1 MPTYMYKA
9 VNKSG
14 LVVRNRVESASR
26 QGLIK
31 MLKNNHLMPIEI
43 QQVSY
48 ISKRTPK
55 KQKKNITNIQEIMK
69 NVNTT
74 QIGVKSKTQTVKEKI
89 NLYFAKTEKITQRDL
104 VVFTQNFYLLKKAN
118 FNNIHALNTIIEST
132 ENITFRGIL
141 EDILAGL
148 EAGENM
154 YTTMEYYSNVFPYI
168 YINMIKVGEL
178 SGSLT
183 NSLEQAVKYL
193 DDTEALNKNSLTN
206 SLEQA
211 VKYLDDTEALNKKL
225 RGILI
230 PNIIQFVLLLVMLVV
245 GTLFAIPAIQGIFD
259 ELGTDETLPA
269 ITLWFAD
276 FVDMAIQYW
285 YIPTLIIIGI
295 VAVILFYIN
304 TPKGKYN
311 FHYFKYKMPIF
322 GELIFALDFSRFLKA
337 MLLNLQNG
345 MRIQDAIDVSKNVIK
360 NYVLLSIIETSLNNI
375 LIGGSWV
382 EPFEKSGL
390 AKPMITEMLKI
401 GMQTDLTEM
410 MEKLV
415 EYMEIDIDNIM
426 NKIMKALPQVVYAIV
441 GAVLIFF
448 VLVVLVPCIQV
459 YMGNFLFSAY
469 DV

>member
-9 VNKSG
+9 MTKQGVI
-14 LVVRNRVESASR
+14 VRNKVEAASK
-26 QGLIK
+26 QNLIK
-31 MLKNNHLMPIEI
+31 SLKNNNLLPISIE
-43 QQVSY
+43 QMAYRSLGTQ
-48 ISKRTPK
+48 K
-55 KQKKNITNIQEIMK
+55 KQKKNITDIQEIMK

-74 QIGVKSKTQTVKEKI
+74 QLAGNKQKTLSAKEKI
-89 NLYFAKTEKITQRDL
+89 NLYFARTEKITQRDI

-132 ENITFRGIL
+132 ENLSFRGIL
-141 EDILAGL
+141 EDILAGV

-193 DDTEALNKNSLTN
+193 DDTENINR
-206 SLEQA
+206 
-211 VKYLDDTEALNKKL
+211 KL
-225 RGILI
+225 RSILI
-230 PNIIQFVLLLVMLVV
+230 PNIVQFVLLLVMLFV
-245 GTLFAIPAIQGIFD
+245 GTLFAIPAIQNVFD
-259 ELGTDETLPA
+259 EVGTEETLPA
-269 ITLWFAD
+269 VTLWFAD
-276 FVDMAIQYW
+276 FVDKLLIYW
-285 YIPTLIIIGI
+285 YIPTLIVVGI
-295 VAVILFYIN
+295 VAIIVFYVH

-311 FHYFKYKMPIF
+311 YHYFKYKMPIF
-322 GELIFALDFSRFLKA
+322 GELIFALDFSRLMKA
-337 MLLNLQNG
+337 MLLNLKNG
-345 MRIQDAIDVSKNVIK
+345 MRIQESIEVSKNVVK
-360 NYVLLSIIETSLNNI
+360 NYVMLSIIETSINNI
-375 LIGGSWV
+375 LIGQSWI

-401 GMQTDLTEM
+401 GMQTDFPEM

-426 NKIMKALPQVVYAIV
+426 TKIMKALPQVVYAIV
-441 GAVLIFF
+441 GVVLIFF
-448 VLVVLVPCIQV
+448 VLVVLVPCVQV

-469 DV
+469 GV

>member
-9 VNKSG
+9 MTRTG
-14 LVVRNRVESASR
+14 LIVRNKVEAASR
-26 QGLIK
+26 QNLIK
-31 MLKNNHLMPIEI
+31 TLKKNNLFPISIE
-43 QQVSY
+43 QLAY
-48 ISKRTPK
+48 RSKTAQK
-55 KQKKNITNIQEIMK
+55 KQKKNITDIQEIMK

-74 QIGVKSKTQTVKEKI
+74 QIGRNKQRSLTVKEKI
-89 NLYFAKTEKITQRDL
+89 NLYFAKSEKITPRDV

-132 ENITFRGIL
+132 ENLSFRGVL
-141 EDILAGL
+141 EDILAGV

-183 NSLEQAVKYL
+183 NSLAQAVKYL
-193 DDTEALNKNSLTN
+193 DETT
-206 SLEQA
+206 
-211 VKYLDDTEALNKKL
+211 TLNKKIKS
-225 RGILI
+225 ILI
-230 PNIIQFVLLLVMLVV
+230 PNIAQFILLLVMLVV
-245 GTLFAIPAIQGIFD
+245 GTLVAIPAIQGVFD
-259 ELGTDETLPA
+259 EIGTEETLPA
-269 ITLWFAD
+269 ITLWFSD
-276 FVDMAIQYW
+276 FINKAIQYW
-285 YIPTLIIIGI
+285 YYPVIIII
-295 VAVILFYIN
+295 IAVAGILFYIN

-322 GELIFALDFSRFLKA
+322 GDLIYALDFSRLIKA
-337 MLLNLQNG
+337 MLLNLKNG
-345 MRIQDAIDVSKNVIK
+345 MRIQEALEVSKNVVQ
-360 NYVLLSIIETSLNNI
+360 NYVMLSIIETSINNI
-375 LIGGSWV
+375 LIGSSWI

-390 AKPMITEMLKI
+390 SKAMTIEMLKI

-415 EYMEIDIDNIM
+415 EYMEIDIENIM
-426 NKIMKALPQVVYAIV
+426 QRIMKALPQVVYAIV
-441 GAVLIFF
+441 GIVLIFF

-469 DV
+469 GV

>member
-1 MPTYMYKA
+1 MPTYVYKA
-9 VNKSG
+9 MTDK
-14 LVVRNRVESASR
+14 
-26 QGLIK
+26 GLIIRNK
-31 MLKNNHLMPIEI
+31 VEAGNKNQLVKTLKNNNLLPISI
-43 QQVSY
+43 DQVAYRSN
-48 ISKRTPK
+48 RQNVK
-55 KQKKNITNIQEIMK
+55 KKKKNVSDIQEIMK

-74 QIGVKSKTQTVKEKI
+74 QIGPKRTLSTKEKV
-89 NLYFAKTEKITQRDL
+89 NLYFAKTEKITDRDI
-104 VVFTQNFYLLKKAN
+104 VIFTQNFYLLKKAN
-118 FNNIHALNTIIEST
+118 FNNIHALSTIISST
-132 ENITFRGIL
+132 ENVSFRGIL

-193 DDTEALNKNSLTN
+193 DDTAALNR
-206 SLEQA
+206 
-211 VKYLDDTEALNKKL
+211 KL
-225 RGILI
+225 KGILI
-230 PNIIQFVLLLVMLVV
+230 PNIIQFVLLIVMLLV
-245 GTLFAIPAIQGIFD
+245 GTLYAIPAIQGVFD
-259 ELGTDETLPA
+259 ELGTQDTLPG

-276 FVDMAIQYW
+276 VVNLFLQYW
-285 YIPTLIIIGI
+285 YIPTLVI
-295 VAVILFYIN
+295 VAIAGAILFYIN

-322 GELIFALDFSRFLKA
+322 GELIYALDFSRLMKA
-337 MLLNLQNG
+337 MLLNLKNG
-345 MRIQDAIDVSKNVIK
+345 MRIQDSIEVSKNVIQ
-360 NYVLLSIIETSLNNI
+360 NYVMLSIIETSINNI
-375 LIGGSWV
+375 LIGSSWI

-390 AKPMITEMLKI
+390 SKSMETEMLKI

-448 VLVVLVPCIQV
+448 VLVVLVPCVHV
-459 YMGNFLFSAY
+459 YMGQFLFSAY
-469 DV
+469 GV

>member
-1 MPTYMYKA
+1 MPTYVYKA
-9 VNKSG
+9 MTDK
-14 LVVRNRVESASR
+14 
-26 QGLIK
+26 GLIIRNK
-31 MLKNNHLMPIEI
+31 VEAGNKNQLVKTLKNNNLLPISI
-43 QQVSY
+43 DQVAYRSN
-48 ISKRTPK
+48 RQNVK
-55 KQKKNITNIQEIMK
+55 KKKKNVSDIQEIMK

-74 QIGVKSKTQTVKEKI
+74 QIGPKRTLSTKEKV
-89 NLYFAKTEKITQRDL
+89 NLYFAKTEKITDRDI
-104 VVFTQNFYLLKKAN
+104 VIFTQNFYLLKKAN
-118 FNNIHALNTIIEST
+118 FNNIHALSTIISST
-132 ENITFRGIL
+132 ENVSFRGIL

-168 YINMIKVGEL
+168 YVNMIKVGEL

-193 DDTEALNKNSLTN
+193 DDTAALNR
-206 SLEQA
+206 
-211 VKYLDDTEALNKKL
+211 KL
-225 RGILI
+225 KGILI
-230 PNIIQFVLLLVMLVV
+230 PNIIQFVLLIVMLFV
-245 GTLFAIPAIQGIFD
+245 GTLYAIPAIQGVFD
-259 ELGTDETLPA
+259 ELGTEDTLPG

-276 FVDMAIQYW
+276 VVNLFLQYW
-285 YIPTLIIIGI
+285 YIPTLVI
-295 VAVILFYIN
+295 VAIAGAILFYIN

-322 GELIFALDFSRFLKA
+322 GELIYALDFSRLMKA
-337 MLLNLQNG
+337 MLLNLKNG
-345 MRIQDAIDVSKNVIK
+345 MRIQDSIEVSKNVIQ
-360 NYVLLSIIETSLNNI
+360 NYVMLSIIETSINNI
-375 LIGGSWV
+375 LIGSSWI

-390 AKPMITEMLKI
+390 SKSMETEMLKI

-448 VLVVLVPCIQV
+448 VLVVLVPCVQV
-459 YMGNFLFSAY
+459 YMGQFLFSAY
-469 DV
+469 GV